1 MKHLLTPF
9 RAAAIVFLLT
19 QAATAAHAMNPVP
32 VIPSCPDPSGT
43 PTGAPTGAPID
54 GGASFLL
61 ASGAAYAVRRIR
73 KAKK

>member
-19 QAATAAHAMNPVP
+19 QAATAAHALNPVP
-32 VIPSCPDPSGT
+32 VIPACPDPSGT
-43 PTGAPTGAPID
+43 PTGAPID